1 MSAEAKYTELF
12 SYQNPN
18 VDVLYKIYQKN
29 KYNARVYFMNESSN
43 IFANTR
49 CGIFDEPNGDFTI
62 VVFTKKHGI
71 SKTNKMYNRESRVL
85 SIIKKG
91 NKFYFKQNKTFLPLT
106 YSHLM
111 GINFDYKVVPTLVER
126 LPWLRFMTEHNICRN
141 VSFNTMV
148 SKKIFSLEKAL
159 RHEYKLPLPAAK
171 ILVDIS
177 DYQAS
182 YLKYYIEYLDN
193 VENLHNT
200 LPTYDF
206 GIFYDTVKMA
216 KTLDKRVNCSW
227 STKRLK
233 DEHDK
238 WSKEIT
244 DIVFTENDR
253 KLTLGQIY
261 LDFAESS
268 GFKILQTT
276 KEMNLE
282 GRRQNHCVATYV
294 KKADNGNCA
303 IYSIS
308 DYTLE
313 LTKSWINN
321 YTKQVLQI
329 TQFKGYKNCEAPQ
342 ELYDMVKSELVKFNG
357 IDYVGNAVPPF
368 EMDDVMDLF

>member
-357 IDYVGNAVPPF
+357 VDYVGNVVPPF
-368 EMDDVMDLF
+368 QLDDVMDLF

>member
-1 MSAEAKYTELF
+1 
-12 SYQNPN
+12 
-18 VDVLYKIYQKN
+18 
-29 KYNARVYFMNESSN
+29 
-43 IFANTR
+43 
-49 CGIFDEPNGDFTI
+49 
-62 VVFTKKHGI
+62 
-71 SKTNKMYNRESRVL
+71 
-85 SIIKKG
+85 
-91 NKFYFKQNKTFLPLT
+91 
-106 YSHLM
+106 
-111 GINFDYKVVPTLVER
+111 
-126 LPWLRFMTEHNICRN
+126 
-141 VSFNTMV
+141 
-148 SKKIFSLEKAL
+148 
-159 RHEYKLPLPAAK
+159 
-171 ILVDIS
+171 
-177 DYQAS
+177 
-182 YLKYYIEYLDN
+182 
-193 VENLHNT
+193 
-200 LPTYDF
+200 
-206 GIFYDTVKMA
+206 MA

-253 KLTLGQIY
+253 KLTLAQIY

-282 GRRQNHCVATYV
+282 GRRQSHCVATYV
-294 KKADNGNCA
+294 KKADGGNCA

-357 IDYVGNAVPPF
+357 VDYVGNVVPPF
-368 EMDDVMDLF
+368 QLDDVMDLF